1 MPIKVP
7 VVQTGLEKSII
18 DAGRKAGK
26 NYNWQG

>member
-18 DAGRKAGK
+18 DAGRKVLF
-26 NYNWQG
+26 